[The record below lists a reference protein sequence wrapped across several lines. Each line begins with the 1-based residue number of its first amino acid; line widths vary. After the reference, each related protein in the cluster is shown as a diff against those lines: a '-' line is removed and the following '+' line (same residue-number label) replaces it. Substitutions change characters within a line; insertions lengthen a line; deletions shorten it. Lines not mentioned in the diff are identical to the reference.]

1 MRVKIYKRGID
12 KLLDDYYMM
21 FDDTFP
27 TYQLGL
33 DENIINDCLKQGK
46 DVYELG
52 YLEVDDNRW

>member
-1 MRVKIYKRGID
+1 MRVKVYKRGID

-27 TYQLGL
+27 TWQRGL
-33 DENIINDCLKQGK
+33 NEDIIKDCLKQGK

-52 YLEVDDNRW
+52 YLELDDNIY

>member
-1 MRVKIYKRGID
+1 MRVRVYRRGID
-12 KLLDDYYMM
+12 DYYIM

-33 DENIINDCLKQGK
+33 NEDIIKDCLHQGK

-52 YLEVDDNRW
+52 YLEHDDNLW